1 MANRRLII
9 VSLLC
14 FISPS
19 LAVENR
25 TLVNQSKPDLDGI
38 WILETISSDFDGSKN
53 AIARESLI
61 LVISYHDPELRIT
74 RTLTEKKKQRS
85 KDLVYYTDGRGEN
98 NAASFY
104 QNETVQ
110 SKTRWEGDVIVTRG
124 NALMQMG
131 GDTVFWDYTDKLQLS
146 PDRTTLTES
155 TTLSSPRSKFGNTRF
170 VFRQQNVKRIFRK
183 KT

>member
-1 MANRRLII
+1 M
-9 VSLLC
+9 
-14 FISPS
+14 
-19 LAVENR
+19 
-25 TLVNQSKPDLDGI
+25 
-38 WILETISSDFDGSKN
+38 
-53 AIARESLI
+53 
-61 LVISYHDPELRIT
+61 
-74 RTLTEKKKQRS
+74 
-85 KDLVYYTDGRGEN
+85 
-98 NAASFY
+98 
-104 QNETVQ
+104 
-110 SKTRWEGDVIVTRG
+110 IVTRG